1 MLTGGEALE
10 RACMKNAERSLETLL
25 RKRIHIEKCEVLSKG
40 KRIEIPV
47 ADMKV
52 GSRYVLRAGSHVPV
66 DSEILSGEIVVD
78 DSALTGEHVH
88 KTISSHANKSKLLLS
103 GSKVLSVKSSDS
115 SGLAYAKA
123 LRVASKSTFE
133 LMKSALLEAKDS
145 TSTLEIRS
153 YGIATQFTPF
163 AFLFAS
169 LAMCCRV
176 LTVSNANKREEWR
189 VALSVLMSATPCP
202 LLIGVPVAFLSGL
215 SNAARHGI
223 TVRGGGSALEKLS
236 RVSLIAFDKTGT
248 LTSGRL
254 DVTRYISTRNDNVT
268 TNNDLELVYV
278 VCSRMLISLEYERTQ
293 HSGTLWRSVAT
304 MCLPMQFENIS
315 RGSQEHKV
323 IST

>member
-1 MLTGGEALE
+1 MCCEKIHENLGGSNSFNVCFSYRRHLDYFAVRSRRKILIPSVLRHYCWVSSRHCTLEYSSNINSRTTTGTLLGEWNATTVTLCMLTGGEALE

-25 RKRIHIEKCEVLSKG
+25 RKRIHIEKCEILSEVDEK

-88 KTISSHANKSKLLLS
+88 KTISSDANKSKLLLS

-145 TSTLEIRS
+145 TSSLEIRS
-153 YGIATQFTPF
+153 YVVFERG
-163 AFLFAS
+163 
-169 LAMCCRV
+169 V
-176 LTVSNANKREEWR
+176 REYD
-189 VALSVLMSATPCP
+189 S
-202 LLIGVPVAFLSGL
+202 
-215 SNAARHGI
+215 
-223 TVRGGGSALEKLS
+223 
-236 RVSLIAFDKTGT
+236 
-248 LTSGRL
+248 L
-254 DVTRYISTRNDNVT
+254 DVIR
-268 TNNDLELVYV
+268 
-278 VCSRMLISLEYERTQ
+278 
-293 HSGTLWRSVAT
+293 
-304 MCLPMQFENIS
+304 
-315 RGSQEHKV
+315 
-323 IST
+323 